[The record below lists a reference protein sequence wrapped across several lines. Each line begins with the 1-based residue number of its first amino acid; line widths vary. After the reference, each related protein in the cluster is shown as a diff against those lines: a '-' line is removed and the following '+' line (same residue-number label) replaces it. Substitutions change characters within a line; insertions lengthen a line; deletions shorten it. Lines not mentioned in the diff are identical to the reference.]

1 MTLYKIFKENEEQL
15 TTGRRNK
22 WSGKSD
28 DKWNDDNFVGY
39 VTCIE
44 EVTPFFKQSQLA
56 QIDGV
61 IAMVEYKI
69 AIHKELEQQFI
80 GSINAIKV
88 NIKEDNPHSFVIQNF
103 EDLKDKLLAERQLI
117 NDNK

>member
-1 MTLYKIFKENEEQL
+1 MTLYKIFKENEEKFL
-15 TTGRRNK
+15 
-22 WSGKSD
+22 
-28 DKWNDDNFVGY
+28 DKWDLDKIDYLNDD
-39 VTCIE
+39 
-44 EVTPFFKQSQLA
+44 FKNAQLA
-56 QIDGV
+56 LIDGV
-61 IAMVEYKI
+61 IDMVEYKI